1 MSDRARA
8 ERQSFDELQLLVG
21 LLAEELAA
29 FRVRALGA
37 EQKLRQMTKESA
49 SPSLFDSNTLQD
61 KLAAVEAENTEL
73 RERLSRATDRTRG
86 MLDRVRFLRQQTVA
100 AEASAGAEDGA

>member
-37 EQKLRQMTKESA
+37 EQKLRQMTKEAA
-49 SPSLFDSNTLQD
+49 SPSLFDAGTLQE
-61 KLAAVEAENTEL
+61 KLGALEAENGEM
-73 RERLSRATDRTRG
+73 RERRPARRIARG
-86 MLDRVRFLRQQTVA
+86 ACWTECASCGSKLLQQKLQL
-100 AEASAGAEDGA
+100 

>member
-37 EQKLRQMTKESA
+37 EQKLRQMTKEAA
-49 SPSLFDSNTLQD
+49 SPSLFDAGTLQE
-61 KLAAVEAENTEL
+61 KLGALEAENGEM
-73 RERLSRATDRTRG
+73 RERLARATDRTRG

-100 AEASAGAEDGA
+100 AEAAAVGDHDA

>member
-21 LLAEELAA
+21 LLAEELAG

-37 EQKLRQMTKESA
+37 EQKLRQVTKES
-49 SPSLFDSNTLQD
+49 PSLVDAGTLQE
-61 KLAAVEAENTEL
+61 KLAALEAENTEL
-73 RERLSRATDRTRG
+73 RERLARASDRTRG
-86 MLDRVRFLRQQTVA
+86 MLDRVHFLRQQTVA
-100 AEASAGAEDGA
+100 AEAAAGGDHDA